1 MPTLSQEFVDM
12 GSAQL
17 QLQVGFIARRSMLP
31 SFRKSFRLD
40 LFAWIFLAFIC
51 FAEDASATDIE
62 SMLSSRSESRVTMAT
77 LNECNLVIEAS
88 YPRNINTELYKPEG
102 VKKALKTVWVI
113 DLSTVGHVKVAPVHG
128 DMHVGFWP
136 PRRSWVSKL
145 LGCANKVGYTE
156 TIYYSNGDASVQ
168 SGHISAGVV
177 IPKAPEPDLAKMLT
191 DYVDKRC
198 N

>member
-1 MPTLSQEFVDM
+1 M

-17 QLQVGFIARRSMLP
+17 QLKVGFIARRSMLP
-31 SFRKSFRLD
+31 SSRKSYRID

-88 YPRNINTELYKPEG
+88 YPRNNNTELYKPEG

-113 DLSTVGHVKVAPVHG
+113 DLSTVGKVNVAPVRG

-136 PRRSWVSKL
+136 PRRTWVSKL
-145 LGCANKVGYTE
+145 MGRINKVDYTE

-168 SGHISAGVV
+168 SEHLSAGVV
-177 IPKAPEPDLAKMLT
+177 ISKAPEADLARMLT
-191 DYVDKRC
+191 DYFDKYC
-198 N
+198 S